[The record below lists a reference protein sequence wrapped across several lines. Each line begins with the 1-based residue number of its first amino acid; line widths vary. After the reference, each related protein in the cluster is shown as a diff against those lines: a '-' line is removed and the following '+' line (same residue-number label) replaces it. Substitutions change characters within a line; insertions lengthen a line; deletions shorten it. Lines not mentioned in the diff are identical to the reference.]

1 MSLIDKIRRPQNTEA
16 GANDEVGKWKHKYY
30 GQIDK
35 QEEIESL
42 NAKNDE
48 LYRQTLNR
56 LCLIVRG
63 LHLELDPHLLK
74 IRKSLKSG
82 IKSADLTYLL
92 EAFSKTLLE
101 FDESVKKPNVEK
113 STTLLFDYLIT
124 QDHSAETIEA
134 VNGLCEQ
141 FEAGKLPDTAK
152 LIALINKLC
161 APNTLEV
168 DESPVKLSGLAADLD
183 IHAISLQFIELIQG
197 SDIPNTS
204 QKEADRIVSVL
215 QAEQTEA
222 NFQQNVDAALVLL
235 QNVKQHSQHEKKE
248 MESFL
253 ALVTQQLSSLAT
265 GTGDANNLYEET
277 QKQKQRF
284 NQALDEK
291 VQALQLHSEKAT
303 KLEPLKEL
311 IKDEL
316 TVLKAHIET
325 HKKEEK
331 VRTQKSN
338 KKFAQMT
345 SEIESMKQE
354 AQSLEEN
361 LQKASIQAFTDKLT
375 QLPNRLAY
383 DQHFDVEFARWQR
396 NGSALSLLVWDIDL
410 FKNINDTYGHKAGD
424 KTLSII
430 ASLLKKYCR
439 QTDFVSRFGGEE
451 FTMLLANT
459 DKKSALVLA
468 EKIRR
473 IIEKTGFIYMG
484 KEIKITIS
492 CGISDLQEG
501 DTQDSIFN
509 RADKAL
515 YKAKK
520 DGRNRSL
527 ISE

>member
-1 MSLIDKIRRPQNTEA
+1 MSLIDKIRKPHNTEES
-16 GANDEVGKWKHKYY
+16 ANGEVEKWKNKYY
-30 GQIDK
+30 NQLDK
-35 QEEIESL
+35 LETVESL

-48 LYRQTLNR
+48 AYRHSLNR
-56 LCLIVRG
+56 LCLVVKG
-63 LHLELDPHLLK
+63 VHLDLDPHLLK
-74 IRKSLKSG
+74 IRKALKSG
-82 IKSADLTYLL
+82 VKEAELTTLL
-92 EAFSKTLLE
+92 EAFSQTLLD
-101 FDESVKKPNVEK
+101 FDESVDKPNIEQ
-113 STTLLFDYLIT
+113 SSTLLFEYLIT
-124 QDHSAETIEA
+124 QDYSEETIAA
-134 VNGLCEQ
+134 VNALCEQ
-141 FEAGKLPDTAK
+141 FEAGKLSNTTE
-152 LIALINKLC
+152 LISLVNKLC

-183 IHAISLQFIELIQG
+183 IHSISLQFIELIQG

-204 QKEADRIVSVL
+204 QKEADRIVSAL
-215 QAEQTEA
+215 QTEQTEA

-235 QNVKQHSQHEKKE
+235 QNIKQHSQHEKKE

-265 GTGDANNLYEET
+265 GTSDANNLYEET

-291 VQALQLHSEKAT
+291 VQALQHHSDKAT

-311 IKDEL
+311 IKDEI

-325 HKKEEK
+325 HKKAEK
-331 VRTQKSN
+331 VREQKSS
-338 KKFAQMT
+338 KKFAQMA

-383 DQHFDVEFARWQR
+383 DQHFEVEFARWQR

-451 FTMLLANT
+451 FTMLLSNT
-459 DKKSALVLA
+459 DKKSALILA

-520 DGRNRSL
+520 DGRNRSV
-527 ISE
+527 IFE